1 MAATGLELTW
11 IGKDS
16 PPRLEASIL
25 VEDPSLAHANGTG
38 APGTFDNLLIHGDNL
53 RALEALLD
61 EYGGRVKCVYIDP
74 PFNTG
79 AAFQHYDDGVEHST
93 WLSLMRARFA
103 RVHRLL
109 TRDGVLF
116 VHLDDTEAAYAK
128 VLLDEVF
135 GRANYLNT
143 ICMTTNEPSGFKATS
158 ATVFSTA
165 NYLLVYAKDKT
176 TKPLKRVVIE
186 RPYDPA
192 YRLYLE
198 NRDAPHAEWTWRPV
212 ADLVARAHGH
222 VDARQ
227 ARKALGDGF
236 ATLVAEFAIQNAR
249 SVFRTAAIGGG
260 AAAKRAPTIAASRR
274 ERGVVFVHPDEDV
287 EGFYILGGE
296 QILFYDK
303 RLAPVDGRLVPAEV
317 ITDVWTDIGWTG
329 IANEGGVAF
338 KNGKKPE
345 ALVRR
350 VLEMATQPGDLVLD
364 SFAGSGTTLAVAH
377 KLRRRWIGVECGEHA
392 LTHCIPRLRR
402 VVDGTDVTGISGEVG
417 WRGGG
422 GFRFCRVAPAA
433 P

>member
-1 MAATGLELTW
+1 
-11 IGKDS
+11 
-16 PPRLEASIL
+16 
-25 VEDPSLAHANGTG
+25 
-38 APGTFDNLLIHGDNL
+38 
-53 RALEALLD
+53 
-61 EYGGRVKCVYIDP
+61 
-74 PFNTG
+74 
-79 AAFQHYDDGVEHST
+79 
-93 WLSLMRARFA
+93 
-103 RVHRLL
+103 
-109 TRDGVLF
+109 
-116 VHLDDTEAAYAK
+116 
-128 VLLDEVF
+128 
-135 GRANYLNT
+135 
-143 ICMTTNEPSGFKATS
+143 
-158 ATVFSTA
+158 
-165 NYLLVYAKDKT
+165 
-176 TKPLKRVVIE
+176 
-186 RPYDPA
+186 
-192 YRLYLE
+192 
-198 NRDAPHAEWTWRPV
+198 
-212 ADLVARAHGH
+212 
-222 VDARQ
+222 
-227 ARKALGDGF
+227 
-236 ATLVAEFAIQNAR
+236 
-249 SVFRTAAIGGG
+249 VFRTAAIGGG

-303 RLAPVDGRLVPAEV
+303 RLARVDGRLVPAEV

-402 VVDGTDVTGISGEVG
+402 VVDGTDATGISGEVG

-422 GFRFCRVAPAA
+422 GFRFCHVAPAA